1 MTEYFVFHKEWN
13 ELRKTL
19 SKNAWYELETLMLQL
34 RWDGIDTDPLTIKN
48 QIVRSNWINVRA
60 RILNSMKNL
69 NAKKGKKVEQEIKVT
84 PTKNTDITP
93 NEEFDIPTTNNDT
106 TPNTIMTTN
115 LPNNRVD
122 ESQITEQKFDNHTE
136 TLKDFLDD
144 NIDKI
149 RQSTDIIAK
158 SIAIPNSAM
167 EATAMFYQEKIRQ
180 MKEELGTI
188 TQDAIDFEKFI
199 NEEIERKIRE
209 IRYERATA

>member
-115 LPNNRVD
+115 LPNNRID
-122 ESQITEQKFDNHTE
+122 ESQITEEGYDNHSKG
-136 TLKDFLDD
+136 LKDFLDE
-144 NIDKI
+144 NEKII

-158 SIAIPNSAM
+158 SIAVPNMATQNSAK
-167 EATAMFYQEKIRQ
+167 FYKDKLMQ
-180 MKEELGTI
+180 MKQELGTI
-188 TQDAIDFEKFI
+188 TQDAIDFEKFV
-199 NEEIERKIRE
+199 NGEIVRKARNIK
-209 IRYERATA
+209 YEKEGI

>member
-69 NAKKGKKVEQEIKVT
+69 NAKKGKKVEQEIKAT
-84 PTKNTDITP
+84 PTKTTDITP
-93 NEEFDIPTTNNDT
+93 NENFDTPTTNNDT

-115 LPNNRVD
+115 LPNNRID
-122 ESQITEQKFDNHTE
+122 ESQITEEGYDNHTE
-136 TLKDFLDD
+136 TLNVYLDN

-158 SIAIPNSAM
+158 SIAIPSSAM
-167 EATAMFYQEKIRQ
+167 EYTAMLHKEKIRQ

-188 TQDAIDFEKFI
+188 TQDAIDFEKFV
-199 NEEIERKIRE
+199 NEEIDRKIRK